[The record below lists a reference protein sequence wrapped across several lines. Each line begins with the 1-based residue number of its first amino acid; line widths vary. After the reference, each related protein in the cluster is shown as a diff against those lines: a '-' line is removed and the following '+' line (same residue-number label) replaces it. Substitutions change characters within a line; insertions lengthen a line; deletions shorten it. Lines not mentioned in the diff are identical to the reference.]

1 MRFNIESSFILL
13 SGGVLAASLEIRQ
26 TTSCTTPNGAGYCD
40 NTANGCTRGT
50 FYAGFCPGAS
60 NIQCCVVPCS
70 TPSGSGHC
78 QYTTST
84 CSGSFI
90 SGYCPGASNY
100 QCCVGSSSASG
111 LPGIDL
117 SGTPS
122 ASFWTCAAS
131 NYKVVALRGYQ
142 QACGSGGQVASNFV
156 ANYRAAKS
164 AGVARIDAY
173 MFPCTGTQ
181 PTGVACKSPATQL
194 SEFLNA
200 IDSNGMTLGTL
211 WFDIEPTSGTCNAWN
226 LGATQNTA
234 LARQWVS
241 LLQGSGRK
249 WGIYAN
255 GNQWS
260 GMFGSRSTDVGSQLP
275 LWAVQFDRTPG
286 VNTVNTFMGGWTSAV
301 AKQYV
306 LDTTACGFS
315 VDLDSFLP

>member
-1 MRFNIESSFILL
+1 MMFSIIFLL
-13 SGGVLAASLEIRQ
+13 SGVLAASLETRQ
-26 TTSCTTPNGAGYCD
+26 TTSCTTPNGAGYCG
-40 NTANGCTRGT
+40 NTANGCSGGT

-84 CSGSFI
+84 CSGSFV

-100 QCCVGSSSASG
+100 QCCVGGSSSASG

-156 ANYRAAKS
+156 ANYRAAKN
-164 AGVARIDAY
+164 AGISRIDAY

-194 SEFLNA
+194 AEFLNA

-275 LWAVQFDRTPG
+275 LWAVQFDSAPG

>member
-1 MRFNIESSFILL
+1 MLCWIIFSIGTARHRSFRNSFCIILDLRCLELQSRRFTRISTSMWISKLYHILNIRCHSD
-13 SGGVLAASLEIRQ
+13 
-26 TTSCTTPNGAGYCD
+26 TS
-40 NTANGCTRGT
+40 
-50 FYAGFCPGAS
+50 
-60 NIQCCVVPCS
+60 Q
-70 TPSGSGHC
+70 
-78 QYTTST
+78 
-84 CSGSFI
+84 
-90 SGYCPGASNY
+90 
-100 QCCVGSSSASG
+100 
-111 LPGIDL
+111 
-117 SGTPS
+117 
-122 ASFWTCAAS
+122 
-131 NYKVVALRGYQ
+131 
-142 QACGSGGQVASNFV
+142 GGQVASNFV

-255 GNQWS
+255 G
-260 GMFGSRSTDVGSQLP
+260 
-275 LWAVQFDRTPG
+275 
-286 VNTVNTFMGGWTSAV
+286 
-301 AKQYV
+301 
-306 LDTTACGFS
+306 
-315 VDLDSFLP
+315 